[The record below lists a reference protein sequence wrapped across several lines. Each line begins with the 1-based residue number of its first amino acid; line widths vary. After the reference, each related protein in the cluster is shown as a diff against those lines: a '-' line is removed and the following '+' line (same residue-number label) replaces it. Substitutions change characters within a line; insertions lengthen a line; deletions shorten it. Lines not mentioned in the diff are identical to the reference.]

1 MRRDDVMLVSRHHI
15 MMMMMMMMM
24 IIDKMKMKMKQ
35 QAGRIPAVGDPFYS
49 LVGKLPDRAP

>member
-1 MRRDDVMLVSRHHI
+1 MLVSRHHI